1 MDILEGQLFFIYIYI
16 ILFADVN
23 QFLTKVIIMAQK
35 DNPWETDLPPEP
47 WEQGGEA
54 VRKTP
59 IDPVKVAKFPN
70 IKKEFKF
77 PEIKTALLLLV
88 LLWLASGFYQVQPS
102 EQGVVLRF
110 GKYVDTTDAGLHY
123 HLSYPVETVIK
134 VNVTQERSINLGV
147 AEAVDIQPRYY
158 NAKHSNLVMNS
169 NSSVPLN
176 SFTESHM
183 LTGDENIVDINLT
196 VVWKIK
202 DAKDYLFNVRSPDVT
217 VRVAAQSVLREIVGQ
232 SEMQPIITGDRGKV
246 EEETKAELQKVLDD
260 FGAGIVIVRV
270 KLQKAD
276 PPKQVVDA
284 FNEVQRAKADME
296 RFKNEAE
303 AYRNEVLPKA
313 KGEAVKR
320 TQDAEAYKQAV
331 VNKAKGD
338 AERFT
343 SVYNAYKQGRD
354 VTSKRLYLETMED
367 IFSKSDTVVI
377 DPSAKGSNVLPVL
390 PLKK

>member
-1 MDILEGQLFFIYIYI
+1 
-16 ILFADVN
+16 
-23 QFLTKVIIMAQK
+23 MAEK
-35 DNPWETDLPPEP
+35 NNPWETELPPEQ
-47 WEQGGEA
+47 WEPK
-54 VRKTP
+54 VLVSKKKTS
-59 IDPVKVAKFPN
+59 KVAKFPN
-70 IKKEFKF
+70 IKDNFEFPKLK
-77 PEIKTALLLLV
+77 IVLGVLV
-88 LLWLASGFYQVQPS
+88 LLWLASGFYQVSPS

-110 GKYVDTTDAGLHY
+110 GKYIDTTDAGLHY
-123 HLSYPVETVIK
+123 HLPYPVEQVVK

-147 AEAVDIQPRYY
+147 AEAVPASNRYY
-158 NAKHSNLVMNS
+158 NN
-169 NSSVPLN
+169 NSSVALN

-246 EEETKAELQKVLDD
+246 EEETKEELQKVLDD
-260 FGAGIVIVRV
+260 FGSGIVIVRV

-296 RFKNEAE
+296 RYKNEAE

-313 KGEAVKR
+313 KGEAAKR
-320 TQDAEAYKQAV
+320 IQEAEAYKQAV
-331 VNKAKGD
+331 IDKANGD
-338 AERFT
+338 AQRFNL
-343 SVYNAYKQGRD
+343 VYDAYKQGKK
-354 VTSKRLYLETMED
+354 VTAKRLYLETMED
-367 IFSKSDTVVI
+367 VLSKSDTVII

-390 PLKK
+390 PIK

>member
-1 MDILEGQLFFIYIYI
+1 
-16 ILFADVN
+16 
-23 QFLTKVIIMAQK
+23 MAK
-35 DNPWETDLPPEP
+35 KNNPWETDLPPEN
-47 WEQGGEA
+47 GDLGEMVA
-54 VRKTP
+54 RKM
-59 IDPVKVAKFPN
+59 KVVYPF
-70 IKKEFKF
+70 
-77 PEIKTALLLLV
+77 KTAKLNHIKNDFKWQVKLV
-88 LLWLASGFYQVQPS
+88 FGILFALWVMSGFYQLQPS
-102 EQGVVLRF
+102 EEGVVLRF
-110 GKYVDTTDAGLHY
+110 GKYVDTTEPGLHY
-123 HLSYPVETVIK
+123 HLPCPIETVIK
-134 VNVTQERSINLGV
+134 VNVSQERSINLGV
-147 AEAVDIQPRYY
+147 TDERSQGRYMT
-158 NAKHSNLVMNS
+158 SNR
-169 NSSVPLN
+169 SSVALN

-246 EEETKAELQKVLDD
+246 EEETKTELQKLLDD

-284 FNEVQRAKADME
+284 FNEVQRAKADQE

-303 AYRNEVLPKA
+303 AYRNEIIPKA

-320 TQDAEAYKQAV
+320 VKEAEAYKEAV
-331 VNKAKGD
+331 INKAKGD

-343 SVYNAYKQGRD
+343 KVYEAYKQGKN
-354 VTSKRLYLETMED
+354 VTSSRLYIETMEE
-367 IFSKSDTVVI
+367 ILSTADTTLI
-377 DPSAKGSNVLPVL
+377 DPSAKGANVLPVL
-390 PLKK
+390 PLQTKGNK

>member
-1 MDILEGQLFFIYIYI
+1 
-16 ILFADVN
+16 
-23 QFLTKVIIMAQK
+23 MAEK
-35 DNPWETDLPPEP
+35 NNPWETELPPEQ
-47 WEQGGEA
+47 WEPK
-54 VRKTP
+54 VLVSKKKTS
-59 IDPVKVAKFPN
+59 KVAKFPN
-70 IKKEFKF
+70 IKDNFEFPKLK
-77 PEIKTALLLLV
+77 IVLGVLV
-88 LLWLASGFYQVQPS
+88 LLWLASGFYQVSPS

-123 HLSYPVETVIK
+123 HLPYPVEQVVK

-147 AEAVDIQPRYY
+147 AEAVPASNRYY
-158 NAKHSNLVMNS
+158 NN
-169 NSSVPLN
+169 NSSVALN

-246 EEETKAELQKVLDD
+246 EEETKEELQKVLDD
-260 FGAGIVIVRV
+260 FGSGIVIVRV

-296 RFKNEAE
+296 RYKNEAE

-313 KGEAVKR
+313 KGEAAKR
-320 TQDAEAYKQAV
+320 IQEAEAYKQAV
-331 VNKAKGD
+331 IDKANGD
-338 AERFT
+338 AQRFNL
-343 SVYNAYKQGRD
+343 VYDAYKQGKK
-354 VTSKRLYLETMED
+354 VTAKRLYLETMED
-367 IFSKSDTVVI
+367 VLSKSDTVII

-390 PLKK
+390 PIK

>member
-1 MDILEGQLFFIYIYI
+1 MNVVFRIYLYYFILRGQLIFYFK
-16 ILFADVN
+16 D
-23 QFLTKVIIMAQK
+23 KGMAK
-35 DNPWETDLPPEP
+35 KNNPWEEDLPPENWGANGTATSKMKIVSP
-47 WEQGGEA
+47 F
-54 VRKTP
+54 
-59 IDPVKVAKFPN
+59 KVAKMNNVKNDFKMQ
-70 IKKEFKF
+70 IKL
-77 PEIKTALLLLV
+77 ILGALL

-110 GKYVDTTDAGLHY
+110 GKYVDTTEAGLHY
-123 HLSYPVETVIK
+123 HLPYPIESVIK

-147 AEAVDIQPRYY
+147 TENTSQNRYMT
-158 NAKHSNLVMNS
+158 NNH
-169 NSSVPLN
+169 SSVALN

-202 DAKDYLFNVRSPDVT
+202 NAKDYLFNVRSPDVT

-246 EEETKAELQKVLDD
+246 EDETKAELQKLMDD

-284 FNEVQRAKADME
+284 FNEVQRAKADQE

-320 TQDAEAYKQAV
+320 LQEAEAYKEAV
-331 VNKAKGD
+331 INKAKGD

-343 SVYNAYKQGRD
+343 SVYNAYKQGKT
-354 VTSKRLYLETMED
+354 VTATRLYLETMED
-367 IFSKSDTVVI
+367 VLSKSDTTVI
-377 DPSAKGSNVLPVL
+377 DPSAKGSNVLPIL
-390 PLKK
+390 PLKSGENK

>member
-1 MDILEGQLFFIYIYI
+1 MTEK
-16 ILFADVN
+16 N
-23 QFLTKVIIMAQK
+23 
-35 DNPWETDLPPEP
+35 NPWETELPPEQ
-47 WEQGGEA
+47 WEPVIQA
-54 VRKTP
+54 TKRKRT
-59 IDPVKVAKFPN
+59 VKIAKFPN
-70 IKKEFKF
+70 IKNSFEF
-77 PEIKTALLLLV
+77 PTIKLIFGILF
-88 LLWLASGFYQVQPS
+88 LLWVVSGFYQVSPS

-123 HLSYPVETVIK
+123 HLPYPIEEVIK

-147 AEAVDIQPRYY
+147 AESTSASGRYY
-158 NAKHSNLVMNS
+158 N
-169 NSSVPLN
+169 NSSVTLN

-232 SEMQPIITGDRGKV
+232 SQMQPIITGDRGKV
-246 EEETKAELQKVLDD
+246 EEETKEELQKVLDD
-260 FGAGIVIVRV
+260 FGSGIVIVRV

-296 RFKNEAE
+296 RYKNEAE

-320 TQDAEAYKQAV
+320 IQEAEAYKQAV
-331 VNKAKGD
+331 IDKAKGD
-338 AERFT
+338 AERFNL
-343 SVYNAYKQGRD
+343 VYNAYKQGKK
-354 VTSKRLYLETMED
+354 VTAKRLYLETMED
-367 IFSKSDTVVI
+367 VLSKSDTVII
-377 DPSAKGSNVLPVL
+377 DPSAKGSNVLPIL
-390 PLKK
+390 PISK